1 MRVSERLAYVKKKS
15 KIPCDK
21 SAALRNCHV
30 GTIRIKLCPPPTRK
44 GFAVAAT
51 DLLELSSSDRETLE
65 TWLVEFDTAWQEDAL
80 ATWVAHKLPQLD
92 PRLRR
97 AALAELVKVDLEQQ
111 WTRGRRLSL
120 GSYLE
125 RFPDLGTAQTV
136 AADLI
141 FAEVQVRQQ
150 FGEPSDLTELA
161 RRYPRQAAELSRLI
175 HGDLGVQSLAPLS
188 FEPPPASAPDRDT
201 SQLRAATDTA
211 VQAARGEAPDANV
224 RGSSPD
230 DARRG
235 SPEVARRGSPDPAET
250 PDRQVSPAAEDQP
263 DPEDSKPPRE
273 LPKKFG
279 RYSILKPLG
288 KGGMGAVYLA
298 YDTQLER
305 RVALKVPNF
314 SAHEQREVVER
325 FLREARA
332 MATIRHAH
340 LCPVFDAG
348 VIDGTHYLTMA
359 YIEGHLL
366 SEFIKPGEPASQR
379 RAAALVRKLALALQE
394 AHANGIVHRDL
405 KPQNIFI
412 DQRGE
417 PVVVDF
423 GLARR
428 GVAREATLTQSGA
441 LMGTPA
447 YMAPEQARGRIESVG
462 PHSDVYSLGVILY
475 QLLTG
480 RLPYQGDFLAV
491 LGQVMS
497 AEEPDPPRT
506 HQPDLD
512 QQLETICLKA
522 MAKRSADRYASMAD
536 LAQALTDLLKSRQL
550 DERAGRG
557 TSGLAGRGVPDTA
570 GRGSP
575 VGRGAP
581 DFAGRG
587 SPDPALAA
595 DRQVSSPVADEAAWP
610 AAPTLVDAQGVSGRP
625 TVGQV
630 ARSGD
635 RPQRAGDRPQR
646 AGPRVPPWAWIA
658 TACGAAAVLL
668 GVIFYL
674 QTNHGLVKIELS
686 DPAAKVQV
694 QVDGE
699 TIAVTGLDRPL
710 RLRPGAHGLVVTG
723 DDFETV
729 TRSFTVKRGSDEPL
743 RVTLI
748 PKAGPVAQT
757 PPAEPQ
763 PSAPPPAPQP
773 AVYQVQ
779 ITPPEALLTA
789 SGRGVTVAGAGGTRT
804 VTVAE
809 PDGQTKVV
817 LLAVLAGHENQQRE
831 LQPTAGESQTLAI
844 QLSRS
849 PAPVAP
855 PPVAPPPSTVAK
867 TPEPAPKLPPAPAGP
882 LPTITNSIDMRLVQI
897 PAGEFL
903 MGSPDS
909 DNEASSDEKP
919 QHRVRITQP
928 FYLGAF
934 EVTQSQYQQVLGS
947 NPSHFKDESGLSPV
961 DSVSW
966 EDAQEFC
973 AKLSELPPEKQAG
986 RQYRLPSEA
995 EWEYACRAGSTSRY
1009 GFDESRESL
1018 GSYAWYD
1025 SNSGSKTHPV
1035 GQKKPNARGLY
1046 DMHGNVYEW
1055 CFDWWNGTYDASS
1068 VDDPRGPTA
1077 GSYRVYRGGSWDFD
1091 AGYCRSAYRLR
1102 YTPGYR
1108 NRNVGFRV
1116 ALSSVDATS
1125 K

>member
-1 MRVSERLAYVKKKS
+1 
-15 KIPCDK
+15 
-21 SAALRNCHV
+21 
-30 GTIRIKLCPPPTRK
+30 
-44 GFAVAAT
+44 VAAT

-80 ATWVAHKLPQLD
+80 VTWVAHKLPQLD
-92 PRLRR
+92 PRVRR
-97 AALAELVKVDLEQQ
+97 AALTELVKVDLEQQ
-111 WTRGRRLSL
+111 WTRGRRLNL

-141 FAEVQVRQQ
+141 FAEYQVRQQ

-211 VQAARGEAPDANV
+211 VQAARGAVSDP
-224 RGSSPD
+224 S
-230 DARRG
+230 ARRG
-235 SPEVARRGSPDPAET
+235 SPDISVRRGSPDPAET
-250 PDRQVSPAAEDQP
+250 PDRQVSPAPDHARRGSP
-263 DPEDSKPPRE
+263 DPADVSPASDAPRE

-279 RYSILKPLG
+279 RYSILKKLG
-288 KGGMGAVYLA
+288 VGGMGAVYLA

-348 VIDGTHYLTMA
+348 IIDGTHYLTMA

-379 RAAALVRKLALALQE
+379 RAAALVRKLALAVQE

-428 GVAREATLTQSGA
+428 GVARDATLTQSGA

-447 YMAPEQARGRIESVG
+447 YMAPEQARGHIDSVG

-480 RLPYQGDFLAV
+480 RLPFPGDFLAV

-497 AEEPDPPRT
+497 ADEPDPPRT

-522 MAKRSADRYASMAD
+522 MAKRPADRYASMAD

-550 DERAGRG
+550 DERAERG
-557 TSGLAGRGVPDTA
+557 ASGLAR
-570 GRGSP
+570 
-575 VGRGAP
+575 RGAP

-595 DRQVSSPVADEAAWP
+595 DRQVSSPATDEAAWP

-625 TVGQV
+625 SVGQV

-635 RPQRAGDRPQR
+635 RPQLDGDRPQR
-646 AGPRVPPWAWIA
+646 AGPRVPPWVWIA
-658 TACGAAAVLL
+658 TVCGAAAVLL
-668 GVIFYL
+668 GIVLYI

-710 RLRPGAHGLVVTG
+710 RLQAGEHGLVVNG

-743 RVTLI
+743 RVTLV
-748 PKAGPVAQT
+748 PKPAPVAQT
-757 PPAEPQ
+757 PPAEPR
-763 PSAPPPAPQP
+763 PAEPPPAPQP

-789 SGRGVTVAGAGGTRT
+789 SGRGVTVAGEGGTRT

-809 PDGQTKVV
+809 PDGQTKIV

-831 LQPTAGESQTLAI
+831 LQPAAGESQTLAI

-855 PPVAPPPSTVAK
+855 PPVAAPPSTVAK
-867 TPEPAPKLPPAPAGP
+867 TPPEPAPKLPPAPAGP
-882 LPTITNSIDMRLVQI
+882 LPTIANSIDMRLVQI

-947 NPSHFKDESGLSPV
+947 NPSYLKDESGLSPV

-966 EDAQEFC
+966 EDAQQFC
-973 AKLSELPPEKQAG
+973 ARLSELPQEKEAG
-986 RQYRLPSEA
+986 RQYRLPTEA

-1009 GFDESRESL
+1009 CFDESRESL
-1018 GSYAWYD
+1018 GSYAWYN

-1035 GQKKPNARGLY
+1035 GQKKPNAWGLY

-1077 GSYRVYRGGSWDFD
+1077 GSYRVLRGGGWGSD
-1091 AGYCRSAYRLR
+1091 ARFCRSASRNR
-1102 YTPGYR
+1102 SSPGYR
-1108 NRNVGFRV
+1108 FNYVGFRV
-1116 ALSSVDATS
+1116 ALSSVDAPG